1 MTQKKEKKS
10 GSSSLV
16 VVSNDATMLKKAV
29 EKFKLVKRPTRYNI
43 NVFAH
48 ISGPS
53 GAGKTHLGRI
63 LSRDFIV
70 KDLDDF
76 LQSSA
81 YTSGHNSKSKSK
93 IHVSTDP
100 AGKLYDDIVENIY
113 NWVQET
119 EKVTSLPIV
128 FVGLS
133 YVIAKDKLM
142 LFPINAEWKYIIDIP
157 VDTLMKQFIM
167 RDLLYIC
174 NHKEQ
179 ALDAIINTKDYS
191 DRWKREN
198 IKLSREYTN
207 RLYMAHNYSKL
218 VPDEIERRLND
229 LYKLKQTLS
238 FDYYGDLLPY
248 K

>member
-1 MTQKKEKKS
+1 MTQKKERKS
-10 GSSSLV
+10 GSSSLAI
-16 VVSNDATMLKKAV
+16 VSNDASTLRKAV
-29 EKFKLVKRPTRYNI
+29 EKFKLIKRPSKFNI
-43 NVFAH
+43 SVFAH

-53 GAGKTHLGRI
+53 GAGKTHLGRL
-63 LSRDFIV
+63 LSNDFIV

-76 LQSSA
+76 LQSHSYA
-81 YTSGHNSKSKSK
+81 ITRTKSK

-100 AGKLYDDIVENIY
+100 AGKLYDEIVKNIY

-133 YVIAKDKLM
+133 YVIAKDRIM
-142 LFPINAEWKYIIDIP
+142 MFPINAEWKYIIDIP
-157 VDTLMKQFIM
+157 IDILMKQFIM

-174 NHKEQ
+174 THRDQ

-207 RLYMAHNYSKL
+207 RLYTAHNYSKL
-218 VPDEIERRLND
+218 APDEIERRLKA